1 MRRLLRVAEAVGE
14 IRNDT
19 AASMDAYNASRE
31 ALATMIGQVSLTAT
45 AVSTAVVAVPMLDL
59 NHSTIRRCHRGNAQP
74 GGSGHGHRQRSKQR
88 RNNKNEAS
96 HPFFLPIAEA
106 R

>member
-1 MRRLLRVAEAVGE
+1 MVVPSVV
-14 IRNDT
+14 T
-19 AASMDAYNASRE
+19 AASVPSVM
-31 ALATMIGQVSLTAT
+31 VTAT

-59 NHSTIRRCHRGNAQP
+59 NHSTIRRRHRGNAQP
-74 GGSGHGHRQRSKQR
+74 GGSRRGHRQRSKQR

>member
-1 MRRLLRVAEAVGE
+1 MVVPFVVP
-14 IRNDT
+14 
-19 AASMDAYNASRE
+19 AAPVPSVM
-31 ALATMIGQVSLTAT
+31 MTAT
-45 AVSTAVVAVPMLDL
+45 SVPSVVMTAPAVSMAVVAVPMLDL
-59 NHSTIRRCHRGNAQP
+59 NHSTIRRRHRGNAQP
-74 GGSGHGHRQRSKQR
+74 GGSGRGHRQRSKQR

>member
-1 MRRLLRVAEAVGE
+1 MVVPFVV
-14 IRNDT
+14 T
-19 AASMDAYNASRE
+19 AASVPSVM
-31 ALATMIGQVSLTAT
+31 VTAT

-88 RNNKNEAS
+88 RNNQNETS
-96 HPFFLPIAEA
+96 HPVCLPIA
-106 R
+106 